1 MILDQII
8 SHKREEIKRDKAIT
22 PSAELEKRLASAPKP
37 RKFKAAISKPNK
49 INLIA
54 EVKKASPSKGVIRE
68 DFDPVK
74 IAKLYES
81 NGASA
86 LSVLTDEKFFQGS
99 LSHLTQIREAVKLPI
114 LRKEF
119 IIDEYQVYQSRV
131 FGADAILL
139 IVACLTLDELKRLYN
154 LATDLKLDSLME
166 VHTVEELKTAL
177 EVGCEIIGINNRNLK
192 TFHTDI
198 NTTFKLKELIPDDKI
213 VVSESG
219 IYSASDV
226 KLLKSCGINAIL
238 VGEAL
243 MREEDIG
250 KKVRELVIENRKQ
263 KTGNRKQEIIG
274 DSDGK

>member
-1 MILDQII
+1 MGKAMILDKII
-8 SHKREEIKRDKAIT
+8 SYKREEIKRDKAIT
-22 PSAELEKRLASAPKP
+22 PLAELEKRLASAPKV
-37 RKFKAAISKPNK
+37 RKFKAAISKTNK

-68 DFDPVK
+68 DFDPVR
-74 IAKLYES
+74 IAKIYES

-99 LSHLTQIREAVKLPI
+99 LSYLIQIREAVKLPI

-119 IIDEYQVYQSRV
+119 IIDEYQIYQSRV

-139 IVACLTLDELKRLYN
+139 IVACLTSDELKRLYN
-154 LATDLKLDSLME
+154 LATDLKLDSLVE
-166 VHTVEELKTAL
+166 VHTVVELKTAL
-177 EVGCEIIGINNRNLK
+177 EVGCEIIGINNRDLK

-198 NTTFKLKELIPDDKI
+198 NTTFRLKELIPDDRI

-219 IYSASDV
+219 INSALDV
-226 KLLKSCGINAIL
+226 IKLKSCHINAIL

-243 MREEDIG
+243 MKEKDIG
-250 KKVRELVIENRKQ
+250 KKMKELI
-263 KTGNRKQEIIG
+263 TGR
-274 DSDGK
+274 S